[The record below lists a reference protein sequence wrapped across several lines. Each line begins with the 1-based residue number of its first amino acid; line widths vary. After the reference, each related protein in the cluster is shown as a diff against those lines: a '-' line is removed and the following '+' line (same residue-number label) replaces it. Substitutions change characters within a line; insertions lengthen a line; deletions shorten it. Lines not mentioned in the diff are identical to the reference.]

1 MKQKHDKLHTLFI
14 CAALA
19 LAVIIAFEP
28 VRHNDFVNYDDDQY
42 VTESP
47 HIYGG
52 ITADSVLWA
61 FTVPHY
67 YMYHPLTSLSHM
79 LDCEL
84 FGLNASGHHLM
95 NLLFH
100 LANTLLLF
108 AVLKT
113 MTGRTWLS
121 AFVAA
126 AFALHPLQVES
137 VAWASERKNVL
148 STFFWLLTIVAYIRY
163 SARPAVG
170 RYLLVVLTT
179 ACGLLSKPTAVTLPF
194 SLLLLDFW
202 PLHRIRWPA
211 KKSPDDLSRPK
222 YKTSSILRLITE
234 KIPLFILSAALSVIT
249 YIVQKSGGAVK
260 TGQHLTIDI
269 RIANAV
275 ASYVKYLGK
284 IFYPRR
290 LAPFYPHP
298 GETLGFLWPFLCL
311 LILIAVSAIVIYLAR
326 RRRYLAFGWLW
337 YLGLLVPVL
346 GLIQSGGQALA
357 DRYLYLPSVGI
368 FIIVAWGAA
377 DIFAKYKY
385 RTVTLAAAAGIIL
398 VVLLLCIRTQIPH
411 WKNNYTLYS
420 HAVAVVEDSHVMENN
435 FGDTLRKKGR
445 VEEAIEHFDRAIQ
458 ADPKYLIAYNN
469 KGRAYLDLNKVD
481 KAIEIFNQA
490 LAIDKNRYDTYNYL
504 GLAYAKKGR
513 LDLAVQNYGISIR
526 LKPDYHQALN
536 NLGIVLKQQG
546 KIEQAV
552 EIWQEAL
559 KVKPDYPNA
568 HYNLGLTVAK
578 QGKYNAAAEH
588 LKKAIKAKPDWPEAY
603 YNLGGI
609 YYRLGKLDLAVE
621 HCAKALQ
628 LKPDYFKAGIV
639 LARTLF
645 QMERIQQ
652 AIDCC
657 YRMLQT
663 DPNQPEVLSLLALFL
678 STADDAKFQN
688 PDEAVKFARKAC
700 DLTDYNQPELL
711 ETMAVAYAAAGKF
724 TDAIEILQKALELA
738 LAEGSADLAEQI
750 RSRLQQYKNDAQ
762 KSTP

>member
-1 MKQKHDKLHTLFI
+1 MKQKHDKLHTLLI

-95 NLLFH
+95 SLLFH

-108 AVLKT
+108 GVLKR

-148 STFFWLLTIVAYIRY
+148 STFFWLLTIAAYVRY

-179 ACGLLSKPTAVTLPF
+179 ACGLLSKPTVVTLPF

-202 PLHRIRWPA
+202 PLQRIRWPA
-211 KKSPDDLSRPK
+211 KKSPDNLPRPK

-249 YIVQKSGGAVK
+249 YLVQKSGGAVK

-275 ASYVKYLGK
+275 ASYIEYLGK

-298 GETLGFLWPFLCL
+298 GETLGFLWPLLCL
-311 LILIAVSAIVIYLAR
+311 LILVAVSAVVIYLAR

-368 FIIVAWGAA
+368 FIIVGWAA
-377 DIFAKYKY
+377 AGIFAKYKI
-385 RTVTLAAAAGIIL
+385 TLAAAAGIIL
-398 VVLLLCIRTQIPH
+398 AVLLLYTRTQIPH

-445 VEEAIEHFDRAIQ
+445 LKEAIEHFDRAIQ

-469 KGRAYLDLNKVD
+469 KGRAFLDLDNVD

-490 LAIDKNRYDTYNYL
+490 RTIDKNRYDTYNYL
-504 GLAYAKKGR
+504 GMAYSQKDQ
-513 LDLAVQNYGISIR
+513 LDLAVQNYEISIR

-536 NLGIVLKQQG
+536 NLGIALKAQG

-552 EIWQEAL
+552 ENWQRAL

-568 HYNLGLTVAK
+568 HYNLGLVRARE
-578 QGKYNAAAEH
+578 GKYNSAADH
-588 LKKAIKAKPDWPEAY
+588 LEKTIKAKPDWPEAH

-609 YYRLGKLDLAVE
+609 YYRMGRPNLAVE
-621 HCAKALQ
+621 HCAEALR
-628 LKPDYFKAGIV
+628 LKPDYFKAGIT
-639 LARTLF
+639 LAQTLF
-645 QMERIQQ
+645 QMRRTGQ

-657 YRMLQT
+657 YGMLRTQ
-663 DPNQPEVLSLLALFL
+663 PNQLEVLALLARFL
-678 STADDAKFQN
+678 AAEDAKFQN
-688 PDEAVKFARKAC
+688 TDEAVKFARRAC

-711 ETMAVAYAAAGKF
+711 ELLAVAYAAAGKF
-724 TDAIEILQKALELA
+724 TDAIQTLQKALELA
-738 LAEGSADLAEQI
+738 VAAGRADLAEQL
-750 RSRLQQYKNDAQ
+750 RNRLQQYKTDRP
-762 KSTP
+762 KSAP

>member
-1 MKQKHDKLHTLFI
+1 MKQKHDKFHTLLI

-28 VRHNDFVNYDDDQY
+28 VRHNDFVNYDDDRY

-52 ITADSVLWA
+52 ITGESVLWA

-95 NLLFH
+95 SLFFH

-121 AFVAA
+121 VFVAA

-148 STFFWLLTIVAYIRY
+148 STFFWLLTIAAYVRY

-170 RYLLVVLTT
+170 RYLLVVLAS
-179 ACGLLSKPTAVTLPF
+179 ACGLLSKPTVVTLPF

-202 PLHRIRWPA
+202 PLQRIRWPA
-211 KKSPDDLSRPK
+211 KKSPDDSPRPT
-222 YKTSSILRLITE
+222 YKTSSILWLIIE
-234 KIPLFILSAALSVIT
+234 KIPLFILSAVLSVIT
-249 YIVQKSGGAVK
+249 YVVQKSGGAVK

-269 RIANAV
+269 RIANAI
-275 ASYVKYLGK
+275 ASYIEYIGK

-298 GETLGFLWPFLCL
+298 GETLGFIWPLLCL
-311 LILIAVSAIVIYLAR
+311 LILAAVSAIVIYLAR

-368 FIIVAWGAA
+368 FIIVGWAA
-377 DIFAKYKY
+377 AELFAKYKI
-385 RTVTLAAAAGIIL
+385 TLAAAAGIIL
-398 VVLLLCIRTQIPH
+398 AVLLLCTRTQIPY

-420 HAVAVVEDSHVMENN
+420 HAVAVVEDNHVMENN
-435 FGDTLRKKGR
+435 YGDTLRKKGR
-445 VEEAIEHFDRAIQ
+445 FQEAIEHFDRAIQ
-458 ADPKYLIAYNN
+458 ANPRYLIAYNN
-469 KGRAYLDLNKVD
+469 KGRAFLDLDKVD

-490 LAIDKNRYDTYNYL
+490 CRIDKNRYDTYNYL
-504 GLAYAKKGR
+504 GLAYSQKDQ
-513 LDLAVQNYGISIR
+513 LDLAVQNYEISIR
-526 LKPDYHQALN
+526 LKPDYYQALN
-536 NLGIVLKQQG
+536 NLGIVLKAQG

-552 EIWQEAL
+552 ENWQKAL

-568 HYNLGLTVAK
+568 HYNLGLVRARE
-578 QGKYNAAAEH
+578 GKYNSAADH
-588 LKKAIKAKPDWPEAY
+588 LEKTIKAKPDWPEAY

-609 YYRLGKLDLAVE
+609 YYRMGRVDLAVE
-621 HCAKALQ
+621 HCAEALR

-639 LARTLF
+639 LAQILF
-645 QMERIQQ
+645 QMERTGQ
-652 AIDCC
+652 ALDCC
-657 YRMLQT
+657 YRVLQT
-663 DPNQPEVLSLLALFL
+663 EPNQPEVLSLLARFL
-678 STADDAKFQN
+678 ASDNAKFQN
-688 PDEAVKFARKAC
+688 TDEAVKFARRAC

-711 ETMAVAYAAAGKF
+711 ETLAVAYAAAGKV
-724 TDAIEILQKALELA
+724 TNAIDTLQKALELA
-738 LAEGSADLAEQI
+738 VATGRADLAEQI
-750 RSRLQQYKNDAQ
+750 RSRLQQYKADRQ
-762 KSTP
+762 KSAP